1 MAEDNGLNAVKT
13 DVEILKKDVS
23 NIQGLLGK
31 LDTAIDKIA
40 DATNGISRI
49 LAVHE
54 SKLEEANADLLEA
67 QSRSE
72 KSDELLHQRIK
83 EKDQEQKEIAQENH
97 DALMDFLKDHDD
109 RSAISLDEIYNRI
122 RVLEKWRWIII
133 GGAAAILYLL
143 SESKILET
151 LA

>member
-54 SKLEEANADLLEA
+54 SKLEEASADLLEA

-97 DALMDFLKDHDD
+97 EALMDFLKDHDD
-109 RSAISLDEIYNRI
+109 RSAISLEEIYNRI
-122 RVLEKWRWIII
+122 RVLEQWKWVIV

-143 SESKILET
+143 SESNILET
-151 LA
+151 LS

>member
-1 MAEDNGLNAVKT
+1 MAEINGLNAVKT

-54 SKLEEANADLLEA
+54 SKLEEASDDLLEA

-83 EKDQEQKEIAQENH
+83 EKDQEHKDLANDNH
-97 DALMDFLKDHDD
+97 EALMDFLKDHDE
-109 RSAISLDEIYNRI
+109 RSVVTLEEIFQRI
-122 RVLEKWRWIII
+122 RVLEQWKWVIV

-143 SESKILET
+143 SESNILEQIG
-151 LA
+151 

>member
-23 NIQGLLGK
+23 NIHNLLGK
-31 LDTAIDKIA
+31 VDNAIDKIA
-40 DATNGISRI
+40 DASNGISRI

-54 SKLEEANADLLEA
+54 SKLEEVSADILES

-83 EKDQEQKEIAQENH
+83 EKDQEQKEISQENH
-97 DALMDFLKDHDD
+97 EALMDFLKDHDD

-151 LA
+151 LS

>member
-1 MAEDNGLNAVKT
+1 MAEDNGLSAVKT

-54 SKLEEANADLLEA
+54 SKLEEASVDLLEA

-83 EKDQEQKEIAQENH
+83 EKDQEQKEFAQENH

-122 RVLEKWRWIII
+122 RVLEQWKWVVV
-133 GGAAAILYLL
+133 GGAMAILYLL
-143 SESKILET
+143 SESNILEQIG
-151 LA
+151 

>member
-1 MAEDNGLNAVKT
+1 MAEYNGLNAVKT

-23 NIQGLLGK
+23 NIHNLLGK
-31 LDTAIDKIA
+31 VDNAIDKIA
-40 DATNGISRI
+40 DASNGISRI

-54 SKLEEANADLLEA
+54 SKLEEVSADLLEA

-97 DALMDFLKDHDD
+97 DALMEFLRDHDD
-109 RSAISLDEIYNRI
+109 RSAISLEEIYNRI
-122 RVLEKWRWIII
+122 RVLEKWRWIIV

-151 LA
+151 LS

>member
-54 SKLEEANADLLEA
+54 SKLEEASVDLLEA

-83 EKDQEQKEIAQENH
+83 EKDQEQKEFAQENH
-97 DALMDFLKDHDD
+97 DALMNFLKDHDD

-122 RVLEKWRWIII
+122 RVLEQWKWVVV
-133 GGAAAILYLL
+133 GGAMAILYLL
-143 SESKILET
+143 SESNILEQIG
-151 LA
+151 

>member
-1 MAEDNGLNAVKT
+1 MAEINGLNAVKT

-31 LDTAIDKIA
+31 VDDAIDKIA
-40 DATNGISRI
+40 DASNGISQI
-49 LAVHE
+49 LAVHQ
-54 SKLEEANADLLEA
+54 SKIDGTADDINTLA
-67 QSRSE
+67 RASE

-83 EKDQEQKEIAQENH
+83 EKDAEQKELANENH

-109 RSAISLDEIYNRI
+109 RSAISLEEIYNRI
-122 RVLEKWRWIII
+122 RVLEQWKWVVV

-143 SESKILET
+143 SESNILEQIG
-151 LA
+151 

>member
-1 MAEDNGLNAVKT
+1 MAEINGLNAVKT

-31 LDTAIDKIA
+31 VDDAIDKIA
-40 DATNGISRI
+40 DASNDISQI
-49 LAVHE
+49 LAVHQN
-54 SKLEEANADLLEA
+54 KIDGTADDINTLA
-67 QSRSE
+67 RASE

-83 EKDQEQKEIAQENH
+83 EKDAEQKDLANENH

-109 RSAISLDEIYNRI
+109 RSAISLEEIYNRI
-122 RVLEKWRWIII
+122 RVLEQWKWVIV

-143 SESKILET
+143 SESNILEQIG
-151 LA
+151 

>member
-1 MAEDNGLNAVKT
+1 MSEELGLNAVKT

-31 LDTAIDKIA
+31 VDDAIDKIA
-40 DATNGISRI
+40 DASNDISQI
-49 LAVHE
+49 LAVHQN
-54 SKLEEANADLLEA
+54 KIDGTADDINTLA
-67 QSRSE
+67 RASE

-83 EKDQEQKEIAQENH
+83 EKDAEQKDLANENH

-109 RSAISLDEIYNRI
+109 RSAISLEEIYNRI
-122 RVLEKWRWIII
+122 RVLEQWKWVIV

-143 SESKILET
+143 SESNILEQIG
-151 LA
+151 

>member
-23 NIQGLLGK
+23 NIHNLLGK
-31 LDTAIDKIA
+31 VDNAIDKIA
-40 DATNGISRI
+40 DASNGISRI

-54 SKLEEANADLLEA
+54 SKLEEVSADILEA

-83 EKDQEQKEIAQENH
+83 EKDQEQKEISQENH
-97 DALMDFLKDHDD
+97 EALMDFLKDHDD

-151 LA
+151 LS

>member
-54 SKLEEANADLLEA
+54 SKLEETNADLLEA

-83 EKDQEQKEIAQENH
+83 EKDQEQKEIAQGNH
-97 DALMDFLKDHDD
+97 DALMEFLKDHDD
-109 RSAISLDEIYNRI
+109 RSAISLEEIYNRI

-143 SESKILET
+143 SESRILET
-151 LA
+151 LS